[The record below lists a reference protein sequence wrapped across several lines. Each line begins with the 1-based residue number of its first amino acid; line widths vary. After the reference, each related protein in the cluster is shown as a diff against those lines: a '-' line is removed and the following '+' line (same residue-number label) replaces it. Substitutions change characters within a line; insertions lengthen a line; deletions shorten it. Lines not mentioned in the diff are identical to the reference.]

1 MISRRKGENRR
12 CQEQG
17 FQVIVGPRRSV
28 DLSEASRSG
37 GRIDLEWR
45 EVGRAFKETS
55 TRASK
60 VELVGIALYSGISPP
75 WTSLFSSLVTF
86 RGNQNSFCMA
96 DTPQQVS
103 KEKKGKIVDA
113 RCRDLT
119 SAFACEKGRAD
130 PGSVE
135 LCSFHEEL
143 NNYEAG
149 NLLPTGIFT
158 LEDVKRYGK
167 EKGVCPYFT
176 IRRMV
181 CLVFSVGNQANDAA
195 QLPHVDVIIYS
206 FHYLLDPKIADQVS
220 KEMSKESIVVF
231 DEAHNIGLSYPFV
244 VFSRLNPAQ
253 ITSALNPFRS
263 T

>member
-1 MISRRKGENRR
+1 LPESAQHRAR
-12 CQEQG
+12 
-17 FQVIVGPRRSV
+17 
-28 DLSEASRSG
+28 LSL
-37 GRIDLEWR
+37 LEFCSSFICL
-45 EVGRAFKETS
+45 AHHETF
-55 TRASK
+55 
-60 VELVGIALYSGISPP
+60 
-75 WTSLFSSLVTF
+75 SLTDIFH
-86 RGNQNSFCMA
+86 
-96 DTPQQVS
+96 QVS

-181 CLVFSVGNQANDAA
+181 CLVFSVGN
-195 QLPHVDVIIYS
+195 
-206 FHYLLDPKIADQVS
+206 
-220 KEMSKESIVVF
+220 
-231 DEAHNIGLSYPFV
+231 
-244 VFSRLNPAQ
+244 
-253 ITSALNPFRS
+253 
-263 T
+263 